1 MVALDKEQVK
11 EENDDKG
18 SEKAIE
24 KKKAQEL
31 ITEDASRSKPKKSN
45 PGLDNKVAEN
55 KQKLK
60 KHNRLLCK
68 SFSYGYDNVWGAIAL
83 PTLILGMM
91 LLFGVIGQGGIGI
104 SEIITE
110 LWAMNIRV
118 ILFVLW
124 IMIQTLIPIVGAML
138 AILMRISAMICF
150 ALRWYEFCLLMKKT
164 SLVLSRISWR
174 IFLIGAVL
182 TISALINIGVAS
194 SD

>member
-1 MVALDKEQVK
+1 MSPEQVLGEKEIDHRSDIYSAGVLLYEMLTGILPYNLDTESLFKIQNRILQEPLPDPREAYPHISDSTVALLMSFTQKEREDRPGEILVALDKEQVK

-68 SFSYGYDNVWGAIAL
+68 SFSYGYDNVWGR
-83 PTLILGMM
+83 
-91 LLFGVIGQGGIGI
+91 LL
-104 SEIITE
+104 
-110 LWAMNIRV
+110 
-118 ILFVLW
+118 
-124 IMIQTLIPIVGAML
+124 
-138 AILMRISAMICF
+138 
-150 ALRWYEFCLLMKKT
+150 CLL
-164 SLVLSRISWR
+164 
-174 IFLIGAVL
+174 
-182 TISALINIGVAS
+182 
-194 SD
+194 